1 MRIPSYLSQ
10 TALAFAAVPLLVFA
24 VPTQAAAPEE
34 PICGEREIF
43 VDRLVQGFGERPA
56 SVGLG
61 SDGNV
66 VEVFRSDG
74 GSWTLL
80 ITKPGGISCVIAAG
94 EAWHHLDAAG
104 KKIGERKS

>member
-1 MRIPSYLSQ
+1 MRIPSSLSR
-10 TALAFAAVPLLVFA
+10 TALALAAVPVLAVA
-24 VPTQAAAPEE
+24 VPAAANEPEE

-66 VEVFRSDG
+66 VEVFRSAG

-80 ITKPGGISCVIAAG
+80 ITKPGGVSCVIAAG
-94 EAWHHLDAAG
+94 EAWHHLNAAG
-104 KKIGERKS
+104 NKLGERKS

>member
-1 MRIPSYLSQ
+1 MRIPSYLSRI
-10 TALAFAAVPLLVFA
+10 ARAFAATPLLALA
-24 VPTQAAAPEE
+24 VPAAASEPEE
-34 PICGEREIF
+34 PICGEREVF

-61 SDGNV
+61 ADGNV

-94 EAWHHLDAAG
+94 EAWHHLNAAG